1 VNEPPDIPKAQAPA
15 ARPRGRPRRLDL
27 NQIIDAALKMG
38 LSDIEMDALAQK
50 LGVGVGTLYGYVSSR
65 SQLLELA
72 TRQMLERPL
81 IADTDQTWQQVME
94 EMAQTSFRTL
104 TQDRVMLAELAKGG
118 YETFDGKA
126 YLTATIDLLENRG
139 FTRPVASDLFYEVGQ
154 VVLGAAVVSLNTTAN
169 TGIELQSPMRGN
181 YVPTM
186 QKIIA
191 AYEAIVP

>member
-1 VNEPPDIPKAQAPA
+1 
-15 ARPRGRPRRLDL
+15 
-27 NQIIDAALKMG
+27 MG

-50 LGVGVGTLYGYVSSR
+50 LGVGVGTLYGYVTSR

-81 IADTDQTWQQVME
+81 IADTGQPWQQVIE

-118 YETFDGKA
+118 YETFDGQA
-126 YLTATIDLLENRG
+126 YFEATIDLLESRG
-139 FTRPVASDLFYEVGQ
+139 FPRTVASDLFYEVGQ
-154 VVLGAAVVSLNTTAN
+154 VVLGAAVASLNGSTN
-169 TGIELQSPMRGN
+169 TGNEPQSPMRGN
-181 YVPTM
+181 YVPTV

-191 AYEAIVP
+191 AYEKIVP